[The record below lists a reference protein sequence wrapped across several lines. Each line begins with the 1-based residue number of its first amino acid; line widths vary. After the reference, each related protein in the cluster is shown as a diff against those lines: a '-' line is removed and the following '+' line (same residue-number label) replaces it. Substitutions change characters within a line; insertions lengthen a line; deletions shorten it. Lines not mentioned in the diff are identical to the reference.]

1 MMQKSWKKNVFTC
14 WGRSSSS
21 NTRMD
26 ALSSGTLGM
35 CAYYVGSYAIIHF
48 IVFVRHFTDK

>member
-48 IVFVRHFTDK
+48 VVFIRKMA